1 MKMRVVVAL
10 ILFFS
15 VMPLHGIKIGSDTAV
30 SSENFVIFPADDT
43 DNEIKG
49 FAWMDKGFSLPD
61 ATTTCTFAS
70 FFPARGPIQL
80 NCGTLWLE
88 RDFLMNNVTTF
99 TCMGNVRATA
109 QQSLAL
115 ASGASILGCLEPNL
129 HTFENVNL
137 VINSNVKVHSY
148 IQFFGD
154 NIISGGGHLVDL
166 DDTGSFIIAPNSSL
180 TLADMTISNFCDGNV
195 ICSDNSSQLIL
206 VDVNWKQK
214 DVYRFEQGSIL
225 FKGNVSILG
234 TSTFIYD
241 SPYTSTI
248 DSYAQLRIGDEVWI
262 ELGKNKDNLQE
273 PLYFTDNTSE
283 LFLDGCHLVITDSG
297 IQFTKGQI
305 IIADD
310 VSIDLVGT
318 VTQTGL
324 ILGDGTAE
332 NDVDLILLSGAT
344 ITHNSG
350 YLVYNNASPSRFKSL
365 SSSSKFLRNE
375 NSKLAVHQ
383 SLTANNLINEAVS
396 ATVAPAE
403 ITPGKV
409 ITYINST
416 VRLPTLDVEVNAQQA
431 NAFSYLLSGN
441 NSLFLTKGEFPL
453 YLVVSG
459 INNTLRGNG
468 SIAGVV
474 TLSDSASQLTWDMS
488 GSIAN
493 SVVLNNG
500 TLTLAHDMDIIS
512 NGIITGPGTVNLG
525 ASHLQYKKMFS
536 GTTTPLYW
544 QGSMNSHIVLCCNN
558 SLSSTWT
565 MQGRVTINGEGNEF
579 VLGSD
584 AALVVEQGS
593 QLILKD
599 IVLKGVKDNNIRC
612 LDDDGSIRFIN
623 TKVSLEDDYTFTTGS
638 MSFLLDNSFS
648 GTHIFTYDSSQTAT
662 IGSISKL
669 KFRDGATFSIDRDD
683 IASPVEPLEFENNTS
698 VLHFDDSTLS
708 VGNQGM
714 QVTKG
719 TIRIS
724 RDSTIEI
731 NSTST
736 VNGLMLGDGQ
746 ASGNAFI
753 EIDPASILDLSKG
766 HLIYNITD
774 SAGFISKAKT
784 SRIKQGD
791 AYSTHFMKDIRF
803 SDATIEL
810 SLASFTTD
818 PGISVNISNVI
829 LDTPVGD
836 YRLTGSRPSAFTIAL
851 TGNGDSLFVDSGVAP
866 FPILVSNTNNTIGG
880 EGDITAAIV
889 LQDSDTELT
898 SQLTGRLTSNMV
910 MNGGS
915 LTLIND
921 LHLGNGVMFVG
932 NGSVN
937 LNSAGL
943 HLGSQ
948 SLMWGGNTYW
958 VGSGGAIHFN
968 SDVSLVSTW
977 TFSGTCMLHGNG
989 HTVDLGDTG
998 EIWIDSN
1005 SSVMLHE
1012 LRVENAGRMRCVD
1025 DTGVITLDEAIWC
1038 QHDSDSLF
1046 SNGALRFKNKVRMHG
1061 NGVFVYSTSQT
1072 STIHSSS
1079 KLIMEEGM
1087 TFSYDPPVA
1096 VKDLLEFED
1105 SSSQLILKA
1114 ASLHSTATGM
1124 QMKKGT
1130 LNIQGQ
1136 SELSSDSIIVQTPIP
1151 HILNE
1156 GIMFGSGV
1164 AADNFTCVLVG
1175 GVNLSLTQG
1184 TLVYKNT
1191 DPDLIILES
1200 GASLLKI
1207 GVQAQLTLDESLRL
1221 VSGGIEFGNHATL
1234 MIKNGRALT
1243 SSIFPLGYLHRR
1255 SKP

>member
-248 DSYAQLRIGDEVWI
+248 DSYAQLRIGDDVWI

-273 PLYFTDNTSE
+273 PLYFTDNTSK

-305 IIADD
+305 KIADD

-324 ILGDGTAE
+324 ILGDGTAA

-350 YLVYNNASPSRFKSL
+350 YLVYNNASASRFQSL
-365 SSSSKFLRNE
+365 SRSSKFLRNE

-383 SLTANNLINEAVS
+383 NLTAKNLINEAVS

-403 ITPGKV
+403 IAPGKV
-409 ITYINST
+409 ITYVDST
-416 VRLPTLDVEVNAQQA
+416 VRFPTLDVEVNAQQA

-441 NSLFLTKGEFPL
+441 NSLFITKGEFPL

-459 INNTLRGNG
+459 TNNTLRGNG
-468 SIAGVV
+468 SIAGAI
-474 TLSDSASQLTWDMS
+474 TFSDSASQLTWDMR
-488 GSIAN
+488 GAIMN
-493 SVVLNNG
+493 SLALNNG

-525 ASHLQYKKMFS
+525 TSNLWYKKMIS
-536 GTTTPLYW
+536 GATSLHW
-544 QGSMNSHIVLCCNN
+544 QGSMNSHINFCCNT
-558 SLSSTWT
+558 SLASTWT
-565 MQGRVTINGEGNEF
+565 FQGKVTINGQGNE
-579 VLGSD
+579 LALSSD
-584 AALVVEQGS
+584 AALVVDEGS
-593 QLILKD
+593 QLVLKD
-599 IVLKGVKDNNIRC
+599 ITVTGIKENNLRC
-612 LDDDGSIRFIN
+612 LYDDASIKMEDTVLILDG
-623 TKVSLEDDYTFTTGS
+623 DYTFTTGS
-638 MSFLLDNSFS
+638 LLLHLDTCIS
-648 GTHIFTYDSSQTAT
+648 GTNSFTYDSAYTST
-662 IGSISKL
+662 ICKNSMAQFKG
-669 KFRDGATFSIDRDD
+669 GVTFAIGRKDV
-683 IASPVEPLEFENNTS
+683 ASSEPLFFEDRS
-698 VLHFDDSTLS
+698 AILHLDDSTLF

-714 QVTKG
+714 QLTNG
-719 TIRIS
+719 TMRIS
-724 RDSTIEI
+724 RGSTIDI
-731 NSTST
+731 DSTST
-736 VNGLMLGDGQ
+736 VNGLILGNGQ
-746 ASGNAFI
+746 TSNDFQI
-753 EIDPASILDLSKG
+753 ELDPSALLTLQPG
-766 HLIYNITD
+766 HLVYNVTD
-774 SAGFISKAKT
+774 TNGIRTQAKT
-784 SRIKQGD
+784 ARIIHKTGF
-791 AYSTHFMKDIRF
+791 STHYMKDFLFEDVTVQLNPLTSF
-803 SDATIEL
+803 SL
-810 SLASFTTD
+810 D
-818 PGISVNISNVI
+818 PGVQSRVRNIA
-829 LDTPVGD
+829 LETPVGN
-836 YRLTGSRPSAFTIAL
+836 YRITGSRQSVASINL
-851 TGNGDSLFVDSGVAP
+851 EGNGDYVFVDSESFP
-866 FPILVSNTNNTIGG
+866 FVISVSGTDNTIGG
-880 EGDITAAIV
+880 EGDISGIIT
-889 LQDSDTELT
+889 LQDSSTELT
-898 SQLTGRLTSNMV
+898 TKLLGNVLSSPV
-910 MNGGS
+910 MNGGA
-915 LTLIND
+915 INLEHD
-921 LHLGNGVMFVG
+921 LHLANGTLLSGDGTVDISTYGFYFGSNDLAWSGGIIWVG
-932 NGSVN
+932 AEGFLN
-937 LNSAGL
+937 LNANI
-943 HLGSQ
+943 
-948 SLMWGGNTYW
+948 SL
-958 VGSGGAIHFN
+958 SG
-968 SDVSLVSTW
+968 TW
-977 TFSGTCMLHGNG
+977 TFNGSCIVHGNK
-989 HTVDLGDTG
+989 HTIDLGDTG

-1012 LRVENAGRMRCVD
+1012 LRFENAGNVRCVD
-1025 DTGVITLDEAIWC
+1025 DTGVITLDDTIWC
-1038 QHDSDSLF
+1038 QHDADSLF
-1046 SNGALRFKNKVRMHG
+1046 SNGALRFKNKVSMHG

-1105 SSSQLILKA
+1105 SSSQFILKT

-1124 QMKKGT
+1124 QLKKGT
-1130 LNIQGQ
+1130 LDIQGQ
-1136 SELSSDSIIVQTPIP
+1136 SELSSDVVIVQTPIP

-1175 GVNLSLTQG
+1175 GVNLLLTQG
-1184 TLVYKNT
+1184 TLVYNNT

-1200 GASLLKI
+1200 GASVLNI
-1207 GVQAQLTLDESLRL
+1207 GEEAQLTLDESLRFAT
-1221 VSGGIEFGNHATL
+1221 GGIEFGNHATL
-1234 MIKNGRALT
+1234 MIKNGKTLT
-1243 SSIFPLGYLHRR
+1243 SSMFPLGYLHRR